1 MVEEEVVVNL
11 MLSHYTQQLL
21 ISYTKK
27 IMVKKIVISRSIK
40 FTFRL
45 N

>member
-11 MLSHYTQQLL
+11 ILSHYTRQLL
-21 ISYTKK
+21 ISDTKK
-27 IMVKKIVISRSIK
+27 IMVKKIFISRSIK